1 MNMRSLKLFVL
12 PVVAGGTLLFAQT
25 YNTKPKPQTY
35 GQAIQYEKDKD
46 QRAAAAARSE
56 RDPFDEMSNADRSAD
71 RSEGSNA
78 VADQGERKTTNK
90 GTSHRKAHKNQ

>member
-1 MNMRSLKLFVL
+1 MRSLKLLAL

-25 YNTKPKPQTY
+25 YNTAPKSQTY

-46 QRAAAAARSE
+46 KKAADTARSKP
-56 RDPFDEMSNADRSAD
+56 DPFDQMSNADRSAD
-71 RSEGSNA
+71 RSDGNA

-90 GTSHRKAHKNQ
+90 GTSHRKVHKNQ